1 MNAKYEALDQLK
13 LIDQVF
19 DNESYIERFKF
30 HFSKVDP
37 RYFYIPF
44 NKIKEA

>member
-13 LIDQVF
+13 LIDLAF
-19 DNESYIERFKF
+19 NTESYIERFKF

-37 RYFYIPF
+37 RYFNIP
-44 NKIKEA
+44 